1 MDWIGRTLQRWSD
14 VAVPAGVFVAFLLLA
29 LWLRRAGYRLLDRWG
44 KRTGWQ
50 GYQVLVRSTRGP
62 SLYLCLIVSLLLGME
77 VSILGPGWKAMASR
91 GLWSLFILALAAAAI
106 GLARGLIHLYAGK
119 SELPPPVT
127 SLASNVAFVA
137 LAVTF
142 LLMVLD
148 IWGVPTSPLLLVLGV
163 MAAVTLL
170 AFRDVLGG
178 LVAGMHLSTS
188 GQIKVGD
195 YIKLESGE
203 EGYVIELTWRNTRLE
218 ALDASTV
225 IIPNHRL
232 AQSKVVNYGHPLKK
246 AREPFRFYTRLHLT
260 ELTPLKA
267 ANLQELLGV
276 LKKAPD
282 PMIYYHTHH
291 FIEEHHYLTPEP
303 PNDFAVWVED
313 ALGDEVLGERLA
325 SLDTFEFPTLG
336 ALRERLVGIIEEH
349 LTRDPRP
356 REVAPGREFHF
367 LRSVST
373 ILPLPYV
380 AHDLRE
386 FVEVL
391 RLVSPG
397 SLFFHIFEARLRLSK
412 GLNDFSIWIDD
423 NLGDPELATQ
433 IARLDPY
440 NYTLGGLR
448 SALIQLI
455 EKRIK

>member
-1 MDWIGRTLQRWSD
+1 MDWIGRALQRWPD

-29 LWLRRAGYRLLDRWG
+29 LWLRRAGYRLLARWA

-77 VSILGPGWKAMASR
+77 VSILGPGWKAAASR

-106 GLARGLIHLYAGK
+106 GLARGLIQLYAGK
-119 SELPPPVT
+119 SELPPSVT
-127 SLASNVAFVA
+127 LLASNVVSVA
-137 LAVTF
+137 LLVTF

-170 AFRDVLGG
+170 VFRDVLGG

-195 YIKLESGE
+195 YIKLEGGE
-203 EGYVIELTWRNTRLE
+203 EGYVTELNWRNIRLE

-225 IIPNHRL
+225 IIPNHKL
-232 AQSKVVNYGHPLKK
+232 SQSKVVNYGRPLKK
-246 AREPFRFYTRLHLT
+246 AREPFRFYSHLHLT
-260 ELTPLKA
+260 ELTRLKA

-282 PMIYYHTHH
+282 SVIYYHTHH

-313 ALGDEVLGERLA
+313 ALGDDVLGERLA

-349 LTRDPRP
+349 VSRDPRP
-356 REVAPGREFHF
+356 REAAPGREFHF

-423 NLGDPELATQ
+423 NLGDPELAAQ